1 MNSTDAALF
10 RYRVLATV
18 VGCMVIVVFTLFFA
32 QLATEPTSWFNRH
45 ETLIM
50 VIDQIHGV
58 LYMVFLVTAAALARR
73 AGWSIPF
80 TLTTLIAGTVP
91 IVSFWAERRA
101 TRAVRR
107 MATAVEA

>member
-1 MNSTDAALF
+1 M
-10 RYRVLATV
+10 ATV
-18 VGCMVIVVFTLFFA
+18 VGCMVIVVFTLFFS

-50 VIDQIHGV
+50 VIDQVHGV
-58 LYMVFLVTAAALARR
+58 LYMVFLVVAAMLARR
-73 AGWSIPF
+73 AGWSILF

-91 IVSFWAERRA
+91 IVSFWAEHRA

-107 MATAVEA
+107 MASAVEA